1 MDLLDPREDD
11 ITLDDIA
18 YSLARINRFTGHTN
32 TTVAQHSVSVMLALY
47 HQPEFPA
54 ALVNWPGT
62 RDARNSKAL
71 LIALMHDAHEAYT
84 GDISLP
90 MKEAIRRCAQHA
102 GLPIGD
108 SRVTGE
114 SPVTPIKRGIQRVI
128 HRAFDLPQVV
138 PAILR
143 TAIEVADQK
152 MLEIEVTMERD
163 WNITPWGTQEAE
175 DRFSRIAHALMIPS
189 GADFIGQYEGEYR
202 GEYGKEVG

>member
-1 MDLLDPREDD
+1 MDLLDPKEED
-11 ITLDDIA
+11 ISLDDIA
-18 YSLARINRFTGHTN
+18 YSLARINRFTGHSN

-54 ALVNWPGT
+54 SLMDWPGT
-62 RDARNSKAL
+62 LVATRNSKAL

-90 MKEAIRRCAQHA
+90 MKTAIGKCAFQ
-102 GLPIGD
+102 
-108 SRVTGE
+108 RVTYGQVE
-114 SPVTPIKRGIQRVI
+114 NPVTLVKRGLQHVI

-138 PAILR
+138 PMVLR
-143 TAIEVADQK
+143 TAIEVADKK

-175 DRFSRIAHALMIPS
+175 HRFYRIAHALMIPS

-202 GEYGKEVG
+202 GEDGKEVG